1 MNNFFKRL
9 SLPLKLLLLI
19 LFPLALVAYLSFELY
34 NEKSKK
40 VDLLAGYID
49 RIAEAQD
56 ISDLINALQLERR
69 QSFAF
74 ALKKD
79 IDSRS
84 QLEAQRPVTDLA
96 IKNLEERKDSTLK
109 DFKDYTFLNNLQNTR
124 HAIDSGASADLSMQ
138 YYTTSIFR
146 LNTLNII
153 LPVGANRYLKPVYGD
168 LVAQKLLSEMATY
181 LGIIRANFKAKYG
194 SYPAWPR
201 GCK

>member
-1 MNNFFKRL
+1 MNNFFRR
-9 SLPLKLLLLI
+9 LPLPVKLLLLI
-19 LFPLALVAYLSFELY
+19 LFPLALVTYLSFELY

-49 RIAEAQD
+49 RISEAQD

-69 QSFAF
+69 HSFAF

-84 QLEAQRPVTDLA
+84 NLAAQRPLTDLA

-109 DFKDYTFLNNLQNTR
+109 DFKEYTFLKNLERVRN
-124 HAIDSGASADLSMQ
+124 AIDSGASADVSMQ

-153 LPVGANRYLKPVYGD
+153 LPVGG
-168 LVAQKLLSEMATY
+168 
-181 LGIIRANFKAKYG
+181 
-194 SYPAWPR
+194 
-201 GCK
+201 

>member
-49 RIAEAQD
+49 RIAAAQD

-109 DFKDYTFLNNLQNTR
+109 DFKDYTFSNNLQNTR
-124 HAIDSGASADLSMQ
+124 HAIDSRAWSDLTMQ

-181 LGIIRANFKAKYG
+181 LGIIRANF
-194 SYPAWPR
+194 
-201 GCK
+201 